1 MLFVR
6 ITSCT
11 YVRVGSKHKISEF
24 AGSYAVLLTKGDQHM
39 SQQDQWH
46 AHPSESSMSGG
57 NPYLNTT
64 TGVSSIFVK
73 LVHDKASQSFSS
85 YTRSAETAI
94 PPPPP
99 YLYPQLPSQPKRNIG
114 YLITITVLTLLVV
127 GLGSLEVVQV
137 AANRLLTTYPYGST
151 GSNQAVITPAQHPTV
166 PLKTASLQTLTP
178 GTIKENSTLTC
189 SVCTDPV
196 LTTINSITIDTTNL
210 RMISVVKL
218 DNKRWAEQ
226 IVYFIELC
234 LQDYI
239 VKTYEGRG
247 DLNTD
252 IFVRAGQMAFKTEIF
267 SLLPRPRVSYTLIAD
282 FGMSGIT
289 YDPLQLT
296 F

>member
-11 YVRVGSKHKISEF
+11 YVRVGSKHKTSEF
-24 AGSYAVLLTKGDQHM
+24 AVSYAVLLTKGDQHM

-46 AHPSESSMSGG
+46 AHPSDSSMSGG
-57 NPYLNTT
+57 NPYLNTPT
-64 TGVSSIFVK
+64 DVSSTFVK
-73 LVHDKASQSFSS
+73 PLHDKASQSFSP

-137 AANRLLTTYPYGST
+137 AANRRLTTYPDGST
-151 GSNQAVITPAQHPTV
+151 GPNQAVITPAQHATV

-178 GTIKENSTLTC
+178 GTIKENITLTC
-189 SVCTDPV
+189 GVCNDPV
-196 LTTINSITIDTTNL
+196 LTTINSITMDTTNL
-210 RMISVVKL
+210 RMIWVVKL
-218 DNKRWAEQ
+218 DNQSGAEQ
-226 IVYFIELC
+226 IDYFAEFS
-234 LQDYI
+234 LQDSFGN
-239 VKTYEGRG
+239 TYEGTG

-267 SLLPRPRVSYTLIAD
+267 SFLPRPGVSYTLIAH
-282 FGMSGIT
+282 FGISGIT